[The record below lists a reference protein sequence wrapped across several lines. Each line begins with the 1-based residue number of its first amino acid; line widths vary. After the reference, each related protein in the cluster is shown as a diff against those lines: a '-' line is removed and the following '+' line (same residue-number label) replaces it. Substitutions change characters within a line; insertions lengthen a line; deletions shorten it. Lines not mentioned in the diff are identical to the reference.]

1 MTVSPSVRADVRIAA
16 LVLAACGIASAC
28 LRAAPGAH
36 PQQATE
42 RRLTILPQQVELR
55 GPEARARL
63 VVGWQEAQ
71 RYVGPAPAGTRLES
85 SDPHVVRIEDGVL
98 VPVGNG
104 RASIVARSGDHTAQC
119 EVTVVDAEA
128 SHTWSFRN
136 HVQSVLTKLGCNSGA
151 CHGAALGK
159 KGFRLSLRGYD
170 AQGDYLSITRHNR
183 GRRIVPSDPGR
194 SLLLLKPTAA
204 VPHGGG
210 FRMDVGSLEYRVLAE
225 WIAAGTPPP
234 QPSDPHLV
242 RLEVF
247 PPQAFLRPGDEQP
260 LVVQAT
266 FSDGHTEDVTG
277 WVKFAATNDAVA
289 QVSEQGVVQVRGH
302 GAGAV
307 TAWYL
312 SQIVVV
318 PIVVPFAHQV
328 DPAAWDAAPRSN
340 LIDDL
345 VLARL
350 RDLNLPPSP
359 PADDAMFLRRAYLD
373 TIGTLPTVE
382 ETRQFLADPR
392 PDKRHRLIEHLLS
405 RPEFVDYWSYK
416 WSDLLLVNSEKLR
429 PAAMWAY
436 YRWIRRHVEAATPWD
451 VLVREL
457 LTAQGETLQQGAANF
472 FVLHPD
478 PQDLAETAA
487 QAFLG
492 LSIGC
497 AKCHNH
503 PLEKWTNDQYFAM
516 ANLFARVRTKEA
528 AGDGNK
534 SVFEADRGDVA
545 SPLTGVPQPPQPLD
559 GPAMALDDPASRRQ
573 HLAGWLTA
581 PENAYFARAIVNR
594 VWANFLGVGL
604 VEPVDDLRA
613 SNPASNEPLLAA
625 LAGYLVEHK
634 YDLKALMR
642 LILQSQT
649 YQRSSEPLPE
659 NLPDERFYARYY
671 PRRLMAEVLLDALS
685 DVTGAPTR
693 FPGYPPTWRAIQLP
707 DANVESYFL
716 KSFGRPQRL
725 LTCECERTDEPSMVQ
740 VLHLANGDTLN
751 GKLQAQ
757 GNRIDRLLAAGASD
771 EQIVDELY
779 LAALCRP
786 PTPQQKERLLA
797 VLRETAGDAAQ
808 RREAIEDLFW
818 SVLSSREFLFAH

>member
-1 MTVSPSVRADVRIAA
+1 
-16 LVLAACGIASAC
+16 LVVAVCAVAWNAR
-28 LRAAPGAH
+28 RAAAAA
-36 PQQATE
+36 PQPAAE
-42 RRLTILPQQVELR
+42 RHLVILPQQVELR

-63 VVGWQEAQ
+63 IVGWHEAQ
-71 RYVGPAPAGTRLES
+71 RYVGPAPAGTSLES
-85 SDPHVVRIEDGVL
+85 SDPQVVRVDQGVL

-104 RASIVARSGDHTAQC
+104 RASIVARTGDHTAQC
-119 EVTVVDAEA
+119 DVTVRDLEA
-128 SHTWSFRN
+128 PFTWSFRN
-136 HVQSVLTKLGCNSGA
+136 QVQSVLTRLGCNSGA

-210 FRMDVGSLEYRVLAE
+210 FRLDVGSLEYRVLAE
-225 WIAAGTPPP
+225 WIAAGAPPP
-234 QPSDPHLV
+234 QPSDPHLL

-260 LVVQAT
+260 LVVRAA
-266 FSDGHTEDVTG
+266 FSDGRTEDVTR
-277 WVKFAATNDAVA
+277 WVKFASTHDAVA
-289 QVSEQGVVQVRGH
+289 QVSDAGLVQVRAA

-312 SQIVVV
+312 SQIAVV
-318 PIVVPFAHQV
+318 PIVVPFDQQV
-328 DPAAWDAAPRSN
+328 DPSAWDEAPRAN
-340 LIDDL
+340 LIDEL

-359 PADDAMFLRRAYLD
+359 PADDATFLRRAYLD
-373 TIGTLPTVE
+373 TIGALPTVE
-382 ETRQFLADPR
+382 ETRQFLADTR
-392 PDKRHRLIEHLLS
+392 PDKRQRLIEHLLS
-405 RPEFVDYWSYK
+405 RPEFVDYWAYK

-429 PAAMWAY
+429 PPAMWAY
-436 YRWIRRHVEAATPWD
+436 YRWIRRHVESGTPWD
-451 VLVREL
+451 AMVREL
-457 LTAQGETLQQGAANF
+457 LTAQGDTLHQGAANF
-472 FVLHPD
+472 YVLHPD
-478 PQDLAETAA
+478 PQDLAETTS

-534 SVFEADRGDVA
+534 SVFEADSGDVA
-545 SPLTGVPQPPQPLD
+545 SPLTGVPQPPQPLE

-573 HLAGWLTA
+573 HLARWLTA
-581 PENAYFARAIVNR
+581 ADNAYFARAIVNR

-613 SNPASNEPLLAA
+613 SNPASNEALLAA
-625 LAGYLVEHK
+625 LADYLVQHK
-634 YDLKALMR
+634 YDLNALMR

-659 NLPDERFYARYY
+659 NVADERFYSRYY

-693 FPGYPPTWRAIQLP
+693 FPGYPPSWRALQLP

-716 KSFGRPQRL
+716 KSFGRPQRI
-725 LTCECERTDEPSMVQ
+725 LTCECERSDEPSMVQ
-740 VLHLANGDTLN
+740 VLHLANGDTVN
-751 GKLQAQ
+751 GKLQAK

-771 EQIVDELY
+771 EQIIEELY

-786 PTPQQKERLLA
+786 PTPQQTQRLAA
-797 VLRETAGDAAQ
+797 VLREAAADAAQ

-818 SVLSSREFLFAH
+818 SVLSSRDFLFAH

>member
-1 MTVSPSVRADVRIAA
+1 MSMARPLMPAVRCAA
-16 LVLAACGIASAC
+16 LVVAVCAVAWNAR
-28 LRAAPGAH
+28 RAAAAA
-36 PQQATE
+36 PQPAAE
-42 RRLTILPQQVELR
+42 RHLVILPQQVELR

-63 VVGWQEAQ
+63 IVGWHEAQ
-71 RYVGPAPAGTRLES
+71 RYVGPAPAGTSLES
-85 SDPHVVRIEDGVL
+85 SDPQVVRVDQGVL

-104 RASIVARSGDHTAQC
+104 RASIVARTGDHTAQC
-119 EVTVVDAEA
+119 DVTVRDLEA
-128 SHTWSFRN
+128 PFTWSFRN
-136 HVQSVLTKLGCNSGA
+136 QVQSVLTRLGCNSGA

-210 FRMDVGSLEYRVLAE
+210 FRLDVGSLEYRVLAE
-225 WIAAGTPPP
+225 WIAAGAPPP
-234 QPSDPHLV
+234 QPSDPHLL

-260 LVVQAT
+260 LVVRAA
-266 FSDGHTEDVTG
+266 FSDGRTEDVTR
-277 WVKFAATNDAVA
+277 WVKFASTHDAVA
-289 QVSEQGVVQVRGH
+289 QVSDAGLVQVRAA

-312 SQIVVV
+312 SQIAVV
-318 PIVVPFAHQV
+318 PIVVPFDQQV
-328 DPAAWDAAPRSN
+328 DPSAWDEAPRAN
-340 LIDDL
+340 LIDEL

-359 PADDAMFLRRAYLD
+359 PADDATFLRRAYLD
-373 TIGTLPTVE
+373 TIGALPTVE
-382 ETRQFLADPR
+382 ETRQFLADTR
-392 PDKRHRLIEHLLS
+392 PDKRQRLIEHLLS
-405 RPEFVDYWSYK
+405 RPEFVDYWAYK

-429 PAAMWAY
+429 PPAMWAY
-436 YRWIRRHVEAATPWD
+436 YRWIRRHVESGTPWD
-451 VLVREL
+451 AMVGEL
-457 LTAQGETLQQGAANF
+457 LTAQGDTLHQGAANF
-472 FVLHPD
+472 YVLHPD
-478 PQDLAETAA
+478 PQDLAETTS

-534 SVFEADRGDVA
+534 SVFEADSGDVA
-545 SPLTGVPQPPQPLD
+545 SPLTGVPQPPQPLE

-573 HLAGWLTA
+573 HLARWLTA
-581 PENAYFARAIVNR
+581 ADNAYFARAIVNR

-613 SNPASNEPLLAA
+613 SNPASNEALLAA
-625 LAGYLVEHK
+625 LADYLVQHK
-634 YDLKALMR
+634 YDLNALMR

-659 NLPDERFYARYY
+659 NVADERFYSRYY

-693 FPGYPPTWRAIQLP
+693 FPGYPPSWRALQLP

-716 KSFGRPQRL
+716 KSFGRPQRI
-725 LTCECERTDEPSMVQ
+725 LTCECERSDEPSMVQ
-740 VLHLANGDTLN
+740 VLHLANGDTVN
-751 GKLQAQ
+751 GKLQAK

-771 EQIVDELY
+771 EQIIEELY

-786 PTPQQKERLLA
+786 PTPQQTQRLAA
-797 VLRETAGDAAQ
+797 VLREAAADAAQ

-818 SVLSSREFLFAH
+818 SVLSSRDFLFAH